1 MGEAGWLT
9 ELCRKSKAV
18 TTALCE
24 SSNYRN
30 FRETGPRVAYKLL
43 EYPVLSPW
51 PEGQQDVYRVQA
63 LSMKIYA
70 MQAASK
76 GNKYLEMRLSSSTV
90 LERNIGH

>member
-1 MGEAGWLT
+1 MGEAGLLT
-9 ELCRKSKAV
+9 KLCRESKAV
-18 TTALCE
+18 TTALCQ

-30 FRETGPRVAYKLL
+30 LQETGPRTAYKLL